1 LQTAIRHPEVVRK
14 LVVVS
19 TPFKRDGWYPEVLAG
34 MGQMGPE
41 AAEPM
46 KQTPTYQLYAGVA
59 PRPEDWPVLL
69 TKLGRLLAQDYGWS
83 EEVAAMETPT
93 LIVVGDADSVRTT
106 HAVEFFELLGG
117 GKADAAWDGSGMSIA
132 RLAILLATTH
142 YDIFYSPTLVS
153 TVTPFLD
160 APMSEPG

>member
-1 LQTAIRHPEVVRK
+1 MQTAIRHPEVVRK

-117 GKADAAWDGSGMSIA
+117 GKADAA
-132 RLAILLATTH
+132 
-142 YDIFYSPTLVS
+142 
-153 TVTPFLD
+153 
-160 APMSEPG
+160 